1 MIDLLTCEVIRD
13 EIAPDFPWTYIGLP
27 HDGESITMP
36 CILLD
41 IRGDALVGGPL
52 QRGALTVAVMSQAD
66 DSTVAEH
73 IELVQEVTT
82 AIKGVTGSGSAIQ
95 IYGVVAT
102 SSEAQNT
109 ERHWIT
115 NLQFTLG
122 YGPQP

>member
-13 EIAPDFPWTYIGLP
+13 EIAPEFPGVYIGLP
-27 HDGESITMP
+27 HDGDLITMP
-36 CILLD
+36 CVLLD
-41 IRGDALVGGPL
+41 LRGDALVGGPL
-52 QRGALTVAVMSQAD
+52 QRGALTVAAMSQAD

-73 IELVQEVTT
+73 IELVQQVTN
-82 AIKGVTGSGSAIQ
+82 AIKGVTGAGTAVQ

-122 YGPQP
+122 YGPQA

>member
-13 EIAPDFPWTYIGLP
+13 EIAPDFAGVYIGLP
-27 HDGESITMP
+27 HDGDAITMP
-36 CILLD
+36 CVLLD
-41 IRGDALVGGPL
+41 LRGEALVGGPL

-66 DSTVAEH
+66 DSTVQQH
-73 IELVQEVTT
+73 IDLVGEVTA
-82 AIKGVTGSGSAIQ
+82 AIKAVTGSGSAIQ

>member
-13 EIAPDFPWTYIGLP
+13 EISPEFPGVYIGLP
-27 HDGESITMP
+27 HDGDSITMP
-36 CILLD
+36 CVLLD
-41 IRGDALVGGPL
+41 LRGEALVGGPL

-66 DSTVAEH
+66 DSTIQQH
-73 IELVQEVTT
+73 IDLVREVTD
-82 AIKGVTGSGSAIQ
+82 AIKAATGAASPIQ

-115 NLQFTLG
+115 NLQFTMG

>member
-13 EIAPDFPWTYIGLP
+13 EIAPEFPGVYIGLP
-27 HDGESITMP
+27 HDGNSITMP
-36 CILLD
+36 CVLLD
-41 IRGDALVGGPL
+41 LRGDALVGGPL
-52 QRGALTVAVMSQAD
+52 QRGALTTAVMSQAD
-66 DSTVAEH
+66 DSTVTEH
-73 IELVQEVTT
+73 IELVQQVTT
-82 AIKGVTGSGSAIQ
+82 AIKSVTGAGAAVQ

-122 YGPQP
+122 YGPQA

>member
-13 EIAPDFPWTYIGLP
+13 EIAPDFSGVYIGLP

-41 IRGDALVGGPL
+41 LRGDALVGGPL

-73 IELVQEVTT
+73 IELVQEVTN
-82 AIKGVTGSGSAIQ
+82 AIKGVTGSGSPIQ

>member
-13 EIAPDFPWTYIGLP
+13 EIAPGFPGVYIGLP
-27 HDGESITMP
+27 HDGDSITMP
-36 CILLD
+36 CVLLD
-41 IRGDALVGGPL
+41 LRGDALVGGPL

-73 IELVQEVTT
+73 IELVQQVTN
-82 AIKGVTGSGSAIQ
+82 AIKGVTGAGAAVQ
-95 IYGVVAT
+95 VYGVVAT

>member
-13 EIAPDFPWTYIGLP
+13 EIAPDFSGVYIGLP

-41 IRGDALVGGPL
+41 LRGDALVGGPL

-73 IELVQEVTT
+73 IELVQEVTN

>member
-13 EIAPDFPWTYIGLP
+13 EIAPDFPGVYIGLP
-27 HDGESITMP
+27 HDGDSITMP
-36 CILLD
+36 CVLLD
-41 IRGDALVGGPL
+41 LRGEALVGGPL

-66 DSTVAEH
+66 DSTVQQH
-73 IELVQEVTT
+73 IDLVQEVTD
-82 AIKGVTGSGSAIQ
+82 AIKGATGTGSAIQ

-115 NLQFTLG
+115 NLQFTMG
-122 YGPQP
+122 YGPQS

>member
-13 EIAPDFPWTYIGLP
+13 EIAPDFTGIYIGLP

-41 IRGDALVGGPL
+41 LRGDALVGGPL

-73 IELVQEVTT
+73 IALVQQVTD
-82 AIKGVTGSGSAIQ
+82 AIKAVTGAGSAVQ
-95 IYGVVAT
+95 VYGVVAT

>member
-13 EIAPDFPWTYIGLP
+13 EIAPEFPGIYIGLP
-27 HDGESITMP
+27 HDGDSITMP
-36 CILLD
+36 CVLLD
-41 IRGDALVGGPL
+41 LRGEALVGGPL

-66 DSTVAEH
+66 DSTIQQH
-73 IELVQEVTT
+73 IDLVQEVTD
-82 AIKGVTGSGSAIQ
+82 AIKGVTGTGSAIQ

>member
-13 EIAPDFPWTYIGLP
+13 EISPEFPGVYIGLP
-27 HDGESITMP
+27 HDGDSITMP
-36 CILLD
+36 CVLLD
-41 IRGDALVGGPL
+41 LRGEALVGGPL

-66 DSTVAEH
+66 DSTIQQH
-73 IELVQEVTT
+73 IDLVQEVTT
-82 AIKGVTGSGSAIQ
+82 AIKAATGIDSPIQ

-115 NLQFTLG
+115 NLQFTMG

>member
-13 EIAPDFPWTYIGLP
+13 EIAPDFSGVYIGLP

-41 IRGDALVGGPL
+41 LRGDALVGGPL

-73 IELVQEVTT
+73 IELVQEVTN
-82 AIKGVTGSGSAIQ
+82 AIKGVTGSGFAIQ

>member
-13 EIAPDFPWTYIGLP
+13 EIAPEFPGVYIGLP
-27 HDGESITMP
+27 HDGDSITMP
-36 CILLD
+36 CVLLD
-41 IRGDALVGGPL
+41 LRGDSLLGSPL
-52 QRGALTVAVMSQAD
+52 QRGALTTAVMSQAD
-66 DSTVAEH
+66 DSTVAQH
-73 IELVQEVTT
+73 IDLVQEVTN
-82 AIKGVTGSGSAIQ
+82 AIKGVTGAGSAVQ
-95 IYGVVAT
+95 VYGVVAT

>member
-1 MIDLLTCEVIRD
+1 VIDLLTCEVIRD
-13 EIAPDFPWTYIGLP
+13 EIAPDFPSVYIGLP
-27 HDGESITMP
+27 HDGDSITMP

-41 IRGDALVGGPL
+41 LRGDALVGGPL

-73 IELVQEVTT
+73 IELVQQATT
-82 AIKGVTGSGSAIQ
+82 AIKACTGAGSAVQ

-115 NLQFTLG
+115 NLQFTMG
-122 YGPQP
+122 YGPQV

>member
-1 MIDLLTCEVIRD
+1 MIDLLTCEVIRN
-13 EIAPDFPWTYIGLP
+13 EIAPEFPGVYIGLP
-27 HDGESITMP
+27 HDGDSITMP
-36 CILLD
+36 CVLLD
-41 IRGDALVGGPL
+41 LRGDALVGGPL
-52 QRGALTVAVMSQAD
+52 QRGALTVAAMSQAD

-73 IELVQEVTT
+73 IELVQQVTN
-82 AIKGVTGSGSAIQ
+82 AIKGVTGSGSAVQ

-122 YGPQP
+122 YGPQS

>member
-13 EIAPDFPWTYIGLP
+13 EIAPEFPGVYIGLP
-27 HDGESITMP
+27 HDGDSITMP
-36 CILLD
+36 CVLLD
-41 IRGDALVGGPL
+41 LRGDALVGGPL
-52 QRGALTVAVMSQAD
+52 QRGALTTAVMSQAD
-66 DSTVAEH
+66 DSTVAQH

-82 AIKGVTGSGSAIQ
+82 AIKGVTGAGSAVQ
-95 IYGVVAT
+95 VYGVVAT

>member
-13 EIAPDFPWTYIGLP
+13 EIAPEFPGVYIGLP
-27 HDGESITMP
+27 HDGDSIKMP
-36 CILLD
+36 CVLLD
-41 IRGDALVGGPL
+41 LRGDALVGGPL
-52 QRGALTVAVMSQAD
+52 QRGALTVAAMSQAD
-66 DSTVAEH
+66 DSTIAEH
-73 IELVQEVTT
+73 IELVQQVTN
-82 AIKGVTGSGSAIQ
+82 AIKGVTGAGTAVQ

-122 YGPQP
+122 YGPQA

>member
-13 EIAPDFPWTYIGLP
+13 EIAPDFTGVYIGLP

-73 IELVQEVTT
+73 IELVQEVTN
-82 AIKGVTGSGSAIQ
+82 AIKGVTGSGSAVQ

>member
-13 EIAPDFPWTYIGLP
+13 EIAPEFPGVYIGLP
-27 HDGESITMP
+27 HDGDSITMP
-36 CILLD
+36 CVLLD
-41 IRGDALVGGPL
+41 LRGDALVGGPL
-52 QRGALTVAVMSQAD
+52 QRGALTTAVMSQAD

-73 IELVQEVTT
+73 IELVQQV
-82 AIKGVTGSGSAIQ
+82 ANAVKGVTGAGAAVQ
-95 IYGVVAT
+95 VYGVVAT

>member
-13 EIAPDFPWTYIGLP
+13 EIALEFPGVYIGLP
-27 HDGESITMP
+27 HDGDSITMP
-36 CILLD
+36 CVLLD
-41 IRGDALVGGPL
+41 LRGDALVGGPL
-52 QRGALTVAVMSQAD
+52 QRGALTTAVMSQAD

-73 IELVQEVTT
+73 IELVQQVTN
-82 AIKGVTGSGSAIQ
+82 AIKSVTGSGSAVQ

>member
-1 MIDLLTCEVIRD
+1 
-13 EIAPDFPWTYIGLP
+13 
-27 HDGESITMP
+27 
-36 CILLD
+36 
-41 IRGDALVGGPL
+41 
-52 QRGALTVAVMSQAD
+52 MSQAD

-73 IELVQEVTT
+73 IVLVQDVTD
-82 AIKGVTGSGSAIQ
+82 AIKGVTGSGSAVQ
-95 IYGVVAT
+95 VYGVVAI

>member
-13 EIAPDFPWTYIGLP
+13 EIAPDFPGVYIGLP
-27 HDGESITMP
+27 HDGDSITMP

-41 IRGDALVGGPL
+41 LRGDALVGGPL
-52 QRGALTVAVMSQAD
+52 QRGALTVAAMSQAD
-66 DSTVAEH
+66 DSTIAEH
-73 IELVQEVTT
+73 IALVQQVTD
-82 AIKGVTGSGSAIQ
+82 AIKGVTGAGSAVQ
-95 IYGVVAT
+95 VYGVVAT

-122 YGPQP
+122 YGPQH

>member
-13 EIAPDFPWTYIGLP
+13 EIAPDFPGVYIGLP
-27 HDGESITMP
+27 HDGDSITMP
-36 CILLD
+36 CVLLD
-41 IRGDALVGGPL
+41 LRGEALVGGPL

-66 DSTVAEH
+66 DSTVQQH
-73 IELVQEVTT
+73 IDLVQEVTD
-82 AIKGVTGSGSAIQ
+82 AIKGATGTGSAIQ
-95 IYGVVAT
+95 IYGVVAN

-115 NLQFTLG
+115 NLQFTMG

>member
-13 EIAPDFPWTYIGLP
+13 EIAPDFAGTYIGLP
-27 HDGESITMP
+27 HDGDSITMP
-36 CILLD
+36 CVLLD
-41 IRGDALVGGPL
+41 LRGDALLGSPL
-52 QRGALTVAVMSQAD
+52 QRGALTTAVMSQAD

-73 IELVQEVTT
+73 IELVQQVTN
-82 AIKGVTGSGSAIQ
+82 AIKGVTGSGSAVQ

>member
-13 EIAPDFPWTYIGLP
+13 EIAPDFPGVYIGLP
-27 HDGESITMP
+27 HDGDSITMP
-36 CILLD
+36 CVLLD
-41 IRGDALVGGPL
+41 LRGEALVGGPL

-66 DSTVAEH
+66 DSTIQQH
-73 IELVQEVTT
+73 IDLVQEVTD
-82 AIKGVTGSGSAIQ
+82 AIKGATGTGSAIQ

-115 NLQFTLG
+115 NLQFTMG

>member
-13 EIAPDFPWTYIGLP
+13 EIASNFPGVYIGLP
-27 HDGESITMP
+27 HDGDSITMP
-36 CILLD
+36 CVLLD
-41 IRGDALVGGPL
+41 LRGDALVGGPL

-66 DSTVAEH
+66 DSTVAQH
-73 IELVQEVTT
+73 IELVQQVTN
-82 AIKGVTGSGSAIQ
+82 AIKGVTGAGASVQ

-122 YGPQP
+122 YGPQA

>member
-13 EIAPDFPWTYIGLP
+13 EIAPDFPGVYIGLP
-27 HDGESITMP
+27 HDGDSITMP
-36 CILLD
+36 CVLLD
-41 IRGDALVGGPL
+41 LRGEALVGGPL

-66 DSTVAEH
+66 DSTIQQH
-73 IELVQEVTT
+73 IDLVQEVTD
-82 AIKGVTGSGSAIQ
+82 AIKGATGTGSAIQ

-115 NLQFTLG
+115 NLQFTMG
-122 YGPQP
+122 YGPHS

>member
-13 EIAPDFPWTYIGLP
+13 EIAPDFLGVYIGLP
-27 HDGESITMP
+27 HDGDSITMP
-36 CILLD
+36 CVLLD
-41 IRGDALVGGPL
+41 LRGDALVGGPL

-66 DSTVAEH
+66 DSTVTEH
-73 IELVQEVTT
+73 IALVQQVTN
-82 AIKGVTGSGSAIQ
+82 AIKGVTGAGAAVQ
-95 IYGVVAT
+95 VYGVVAT

>member
-13 EIAPDFPWTYIGLP
+13 EIAPEFPGVYIGLP
-27 HDGESITMP
+27 HDGDSITMP
-36 CILLD
+36 CVLLD
-41 IRGDALVGGPL
+41 LRGDALVGGPL

-66 DSTVAEH
+66 DSTVAQH
-73 IELVQEVTT
+73 IELVQQVTN
-82 AIKGVTGSGSAIQ
+82 AIKGVTGAGAAVQ
-95 IYGVVAT
+95 VYGVVAT